1 MFRGNGFSDNRGI
14 DFFEE
19 SGCSENYLFLR
30 NEFFYQTLSKV
41 NSNSDPN
48 QFSLISSFNRVFDIS
63 IFRKIGVSTNSNS
76 DPDKYLIVF
85 SGILVVIVVRRR
97 RDRDDSRGAYTAGG
111 SAFATTRDDYKP
123 IVRGDFSSSASSTP
137 SGTEV

>member
-1 MFRGNGFSDNRGI
+1 MI
-14 DFFEE
+14 
-19 SGCSENYLFLR
+19 
-30 NEFFYQTLSKV
+30 
-41 NSNSDPN
+41 
-48 QFSLISSFNRVFDIS
+48 
-63 IFRKIGVSTNSNS
+63 
-76 DPDKYLIVF
+76 F

-97 RDRDDSRGAYTAGG
+97 RDRNDSRGAYTAGG

>member
-1 MFRGNGFSDNRGI
+1 MSFLDPTRVPWTIHCSP
-14 DFFEE
+14 FE
-19 SGCSENYLFLR
+19 GPYYNPVAKIENLFL
-30 NEFFYQTLSKV
+30 
-41 NSNSDPN
+41 
-48 QFSLISSFNRVFDIS
+48 
-63 IFRKIGVSTNSNS
+63 
-76 DPDKYLIVF
+76 
-85 SGILVVIVVRRR
+85 GILVVIVVRRR

>member
-1 MFRGNGFSDNRGI
+1 M
-14 DFFEE
+14 
-19 SGCSENYLFLR
+19 
-30 NEFFYQTLSKV
+30 
-41 NSNSDPN
+41 
-48 QFSLISSFNRVFDIS
+48 
-63 IFRKIGVSTNSNS
+63 
-76 DPDKYLIVF
+76 
-85 SGILVVIVVRRR
+85 VIVIRRR